1 MLYQTID
8 DPKKRNTVYGL
19 YNMTGTFAMSG
30 GVLLSGLPQ
39 ILAQQY
45 DRIKLSL
52 KFLFVH
58 YSVIGLGVLWIYFL
72 ISNRVEVSRNHLN
85 KLYRQSQEK
94 LLVNYQAFLLS
105 IHLQKDLSF
114 KA

>member
-45 DRIKLSL
+45 D
-52 KFLFVH
+52 
-58 YSVIGLGVLWIYFL
+58 
-72 ISNRVEVSRNHLN
+72 
-85 KLYRQSQEK
+85 
-94 LLVNYQAFLLS
+94 
-105 IHLQKDLSF
+105 
-114 KA
+114 